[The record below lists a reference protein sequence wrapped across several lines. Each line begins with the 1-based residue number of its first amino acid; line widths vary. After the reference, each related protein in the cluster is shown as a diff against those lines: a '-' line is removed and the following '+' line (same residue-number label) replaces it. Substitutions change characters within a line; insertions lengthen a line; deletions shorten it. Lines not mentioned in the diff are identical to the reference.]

1 MYRDVCSK
9 SPQLQWAADLSV
21 SLPFYSSKYICQKQ
35 CSTVKESKCNRGCIL
50 ICFLSAQKFCL
61 CRSHEN
67 GKEGYLDLC
76 HTKHTKWKTR
86 NFDFK
91 KLSKRKWGW
100 LPTYE
105 MDITQSLSFS
115 VFPQTLEAKKNP
127 QEIEWRFTKFCQVH
141 PDASKSKKAL
151 KIIPDHVLVMNW
163 GSRSSP

>member
-1 MYRDVCSK
+1 MSVQSHHNYNG
-9 SPQLQWAADLSV
+9 LQICLSV
-21 SLPFYSSKYICQKQ
+21 FPSIPPNKSVKSNAALWRRASVIGVAFSFASSPHRNF
-35 CSTVKESKCNRGCIL
+35 V
-50 ICFLSAQKFCL
+50 L